1 MCERGPWCQ
10 AGMLNKWIAG
20 RKPPNSSVILN
31 IVAKRS
37 DVSHDGKTCSSIN
50 KIGLLQEPFNQ
61 RRPLLGHIPLH

>member
-37 DVSHDGKTCSSIN
+37 DVSHDETLVSRETGMKRV
-50 KIGLLQEPFNQ
+50 LL
-61 RRPLLGHIPLH
+61 RSL